1 LAVRFLLDENVP
13 ASILVF
19 LKKKG
24 FEARSVRDVLGAGS
38 SNGKIAGEASHS
50 GEIIVTLDADFLKLH
65 PDPQAKILH
74 VDVHPA
80 IPTNITQALEA
91 HLAKCIQLLRSS
103 PKVRLAHA
111 GPEARTKD

>member
-50 GEIIVTLDADFLKLH
+50 GEIIVTLDADFSEIA
-65 PDPQAKILH
+65 PR
-74 VDVHPA
+74 PA
-80 IPTNITQALEA
+80 SED
-91 HLAKCIQLLRSS
+91 S
-103 PKVRLAHA
+103 PC
-111 GPEARTKD
+111 